1 MRTLQQ
7 NLSTRRASVILFAAW
22 LFAVG
27 FCAARLDAAEFFLR
41 DGQRV
46 VFFGDSITQNG
57 TYVVYIDAYLR
68 TRFPDKRFDIVNHG
82 ISSETV
88 SGTSEPDHDPPRPH
102 ALKRYERDVA
112 AWKPDVLVS
121 CFGMNDGNYYPF
133 DRERFEKYQA
143 GYRTLID
150 WAAKTGCR
158 LVIATP
164 PPFDPYRR
172 QVSDPRSLTFGYKF
186 PAVDYDGVLD
196 RYSRWLLDV
205 DEENVSVVDLHEPM
219 NEHLNRRRETLAS
232 FHFSP
237 DAVHPNETGHWLMA
251 QQLLLAWNA
260 PAEVAVLRVDAE
272 RERAEGE
279 KMADVSV
286 VGDSISITWTAPI
299 PMPMDPAWDAESI
312 ALEDV
317 SRRLND
323 YRLVVTGLTAAK
335 YEMSVDGVSLGK
347 FNRKQLTE
355 GIDLAQLEKFPPTD
369 QARQVLEL
377 VKRRHRLIYDDW
389 RRRIA
394 AGENGQAAADHPE
407 AADIEAQLRDLCQP
421 RAVCIT
427 LAPESE

>member
-1 MRTLQQ
+1 
-7 NLSTRRASVILFAAW
+7 
-22 LFAVG
+22 
-27 FCAARLDAAEFFLR
+27 
-41 DGQRV
+41 
-46 VFFGDSITQNG
+46 
-57 TYVVYIDAYLR
+57 
-68 TRFPDKRFDIVNHG
+68 
-82 ISSETV
+82 
-88 SGTSEPDHDPPRPH
+88 
-102 ALKRYERDVA
+102 
-112 AWKPDVLVS
+112 
-121 CFGMNDGNYYPF
+121 MNDGNYYPF
-133 DRERFEKYQA
+133 DEVRAEKFMA

-150 WAAKTGCR
+150 GAAKTGCQ

-172 QVSDPRSLTFGYKF
+172 QVSDPRAKTFGYKF
-186 PAVDYDGVLD
+186 PAVNYDDVLD
-196 RYSRWLLDV
+196 FFSRSLLMLR
-205 DEENVSVVDLHEPM
+205 EENVSVVDLHRPM